1 MFIMPMHH
9 PNTGLP
15 IPEHKMCTIEVFVD
29 LSTGTECV
37 TVPADASLGVFRE
50 EVAKVVGVQGE
61 CLEIAC
67 FGEVLTDDGVPISS
81 LGLTDSCSVT
91 WEHVLTRENAGP
103 LLQAR
108 GIEDAQYESAL
119 QQAIADGDASLVEL
133 LFLVEWKQPVPCYY
147 RRLSRSAV
155 RSMNNWRDAL
165 KHPEVLNVLLHH
177 TQPHSM
183 QDLLAAAVAS
193 DHCSAVE
200 VILKKG
206 VSSIV
211 WKSEKEDQEDYDSD
225 IENEYGERLRRR
237 DLMYP
242 LHRAIE
248 AGASLYT
255 IRVLLDDGAS
265 ISAPCE
271 LWRTAVHCAVVARRL
286 DVLELFLTRRLLRC
300 AHFFSCCEDGG
311 VVHHTT
317 TDPAFMKLMRTL
329 HLAAWRMHEEGT
341 PHEERQAFLRVL
353 RHKGVWGGSVLDQAS
368 RGNNEECLALVMEW
382 EAQLAQVECNSVA
395 DLYKHLNVVLVP
407 AVDSEAPPLET
418 RCAPQLDDD
427 YCDRGDSM
435 WSYCAYYYGRF
446 TKVYPTHMQE
456 SGLPQRARRLKTLSC
471 HKAKHAPTSVEK
483 QHRAQLATRKARRIA
498 RKNCRASW
506 ASL

>member
-1 MFIMPMHH
+1 MFIIPMHH
-9 PNTGLP
+9 PITGLP
-15 IPEHKMCTIEVFVD
+15 IPEHKMCTIEIFVD

-91 WEHVLTRENAGP
+91 WEQVLTRENAGP

-119 QQAIADGDASLVEL
+119 QQAIAHGDASLVEL
-133 LFLVEWKQPVPCYY
+133 LFLVEWKP
-147 RRLSRSAV
+147 RSYCSKYVNVDDWCA
-155 RSMNNWRDAL
+155 AL
-165 KHPEVLNVLLHH
+165 KHPEVLQALFHYSEP
-177 TQPHSM
+177 QPEL
-183 QDLLAAAVAS
+183 QDLLAAAVAR
-193 DHCSAVE
+193 DHSSAAE
-200 VILKKG
+200 LILKKG
-206 VSSIV
+206 VSSFL
-211 WKSEKEDQEDYDSD
+211 WSCDCD
-225 IENEYGERLRRR
+225 ERQITPNP
-237 DLMYP
+237 MYP

-311 VVHHTT
+311 VVHHTA

-407 AVDSEAPPLET
+407 AVGNRAPSPET
-418 RCAPQLDDD
+418 RCAPRL
-427 YCDRGDSM
+427 YPNGRGGRWDHYAPYYSDC
-435 WSYCAYYYGRF
+435 SCGGFRSYYYGRF

>member
-1 MFIMPMHH
+1 
-9 PNTGLP
+9 
-15 IPEHKMCTIEVFVD
+15 MCTIEIFVD

-37 TVPADASLGVFRE
+37 TVRADASLGVFRE

-119 QQAIADGDASLVEL
+119 RQAIAHGDASLVEL
-133 LFLVEWKQPVPCYY
+133 LYLAEWKQPYY
-147 RRLSRSAV
+147 YQRKCRALEVDDWCA
-155 RSMNNWRDAL
+155 AL
-165 KHPEVLNVLLHH
+165 KYPEVLTILLHEH
-177 TQPHSM
+177 QP
-183 QDLLAAAVAS
+183 QPEREDLLAAAVAS

-200 VILKKG
+200 VILKNG
-206 VSSIV
+206 VSSTV
-211 WKSEKEDQEDYDSD
+211 RKSGKIEDQDSDSD
-225 IENEYGERLRRR
+225 IEKDYMVPSDTMHREP
-237 DLMYP
+237 MYP

-311 VVHHTT
+311 VVHHTA

-418 RCAPQLDDD
+418 RCAPQLD
-427 YCDRGDSM
+427 YMCDM
-435 WSYCAYYYGRF
+435 WDTLSSYDAPYYYRRF